1 MSYYT
6 KFADVEALLT
16 STTTASIM
24 ASTDAVLVTSVSGGG
39 PRQSTVG
46 AVSCLQS
53 VSTTSSTATTLPNY
67 GLSFLAMGTG
77 GTSATAYLLADPTA
91 KGLVKTVYFSST
103 TSTANLVTVVST
115 GVTTIVSTGGSANV
129 SVTVQ
134 GSGAGGFTLESLS
147 TTVWV
152 LTSKIGTIA
161 TS

>member
-16 STTTASIM
+16 STTTGTVI
-24 ASTDAVLVTSVSGGG
+24 ASTDAVLITSVSGGRPFQTTPG
-39 PRQSTVG
+39 QIG
-46 AVSCLQS
+46 CIQS

-67 GLSFLAMGTG
+67 GLSFIPLGTA
-77 GTSATAYLLADPTA
+77 GTSATAWLLADPTA

-115 GVTTIVSTGGSANV
+115 GVTTIVSTGGSANT

-134 GSGAGGFTLESLS
+134 GSGAGGFTLEAMS